1 LPLSRQL
8 NNIEPDINNL
18 HSGSMAHRD
27 RISRRLKVRDFEM
40 IEIIATRGSMARA
53 AEDLG
58 LSQPAI
64 SKAISDLERDLGV
77 AVFDR
82 NTRGVQL
89 TESGQVLLRRGRVIL
104 DELHHGLDE
113 IENIS
118 DPTIGL
124 VRVGVSLAQSLFI
137 SAVVEHTSRR
147 YPSIKFSVVMSDPL
161 GLIQALRNRELDF
174 VVCRAQMAERDP
186 DLEAEVLFQDR
197 NEVVVASNHPL
208 ARRRKLALSELMG
221 ERWAL
226 AAPNTYIGE
235 LVRSAF
241 RAQSLPMP
249 QAVVSTSSMQLRFEL
264 METSGFLTVASR
276 SMVSHPS
283 RKGRIKALPV
293 DFADEAGPMASIT
306 LKGRQLT
313 KVSNIVIE
321 EARAVARSIASDE

>member
-1 LPLSRQL
+1 
-8 NNIEPDINNL
+8 
-18 HSGSMAHRD
+18 
-27 RISRRLKVRDFEM
+27 M
-40 IEIIATRGSMARA
+40 IEAIASRGSMARA

-64 SKAISDLERDLGV
+64 SKAVSDLERDLGV
-77 AVFDR
+77 AIFDR
-82 NTRGVQL
+82 STRGVQL
-89 TESGQVLLRRGRVIL
+89 TESGQVLLRRGRAII
-104 DELHHGLDE
+104 DELEQGLDE

-118 DPTIGL
+118 DPTKGL

-137 SAVVEHTSRR
+137 SAVAERTSRR
-147 YPSIKFSVVMSDPL
+147 YPKIKFSVVMSDPL
-161 GLIQALRNRELDF
+161 RLIDALRNRELDF
-174 VVCRAQMAERDP
+174 VVCRAQMAEREP
-186 DLEAEVLFQDR
+186 DLKAEVLFQDR
-197 NEVVVASNHPL
+197 NVIVVASKHPL
-208 ARRRKLALSELMG
+208 ARRRKLALSDLMG

-226 AAPNTYIGE
+226 AAPDTYIGE

-264 METSGFLTVASR
+264 METGGFLTVASG

-293 DFADEAGPMASIT
+293 DFADEAGPMAAIT

-313 KVSNIVIE
+313 KVSGFVLE
-321 EARAVARSIASDE
+321 EIRAVAKAIAIAE